1 MSGVSDGAKAGAAF
15 GPWGA
20 AAGAVLGGV
29 ADVASSGGGPQ
40 LQSAAVDA
48 RSFMDGS
55 GWTVST
61 GSSKSTG
68 GDRTQEGDGMLTSGS
83 VAASQPLAAFAPSQ
97 AGGVSFSTLLLLLV
111 AGGIVW
117 KLRQ

>member
-29 ADVASSGGGPQ
+29 ADVASSNGGPQ
-40 LQSAAVDA
+40 MQSAAVDA

-61 GSSKSTG
+61 GASKSTG
-68 GDRTQEGDGMLTSGS
+68 GDRTQEGDGMMTSASVASGS
-83 VAASQPLAAFAPSQ
+83 PFAGLAQQS
-97 AGGVSFSTLLLLLV
+97 GGLSFSMVLLLMV
-111 AGGIVW
+111 GAGIAW

>member
-29 ADVASSGGGPQ
+29 ADVASSNGGPQ
-40 LQSAAVDA
+40 MSSAAIDA

-55 GWTVST
+55 GWVVST
-61 GSSKSTG
+61 GTSKATG
-68 GDRTQEGDGMLTSGS
+68 GDRTQEGAGMLTGPS
-83 VAASQPLAAFAPSQ
+83 VTSAAPFAGLTQ
-97 AGGVSFSTLLLLLV
+97 AGGGVSFSGLLLLLV
-111 AGGIVW
+111 GAGIVW